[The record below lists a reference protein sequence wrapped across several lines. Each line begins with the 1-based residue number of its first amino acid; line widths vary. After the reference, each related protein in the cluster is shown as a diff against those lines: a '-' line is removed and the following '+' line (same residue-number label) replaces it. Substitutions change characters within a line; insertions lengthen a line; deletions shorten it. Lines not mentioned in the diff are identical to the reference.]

1 MLDQDSSFYLIS
13 LNIFITFLLNSAWIL
28 QGKVSCWSHLGV
40 KGLNWPKHISGYR
53 SFHFW
58 YSALQSG
65 NYVSKILESI
75 FVKLCTIRLCSAILW
90 NDPFCV
96 SRRDKLWIAME
107 FCGAGSAQ
115 DIYCGQYNYEFTFK
129 SCTYQLHLASF
140 SWLKNHIL
148 IRSRH
153 RNL

>member
-1 MLDQDSSFYLIS
+1 MCQRSDQEFLQIGKYLCEIMH
-13 LNIFITFLLNSAWIL
+13 N
-28 QGKVSCWSHLGV
+28 KVVQC
-40 KGLNWPKHISGYR
+40 
-53 SFHFW
+53 
-58 YSALQSG
+58 
-65 NYVSKILESI
+65 
-75 FVKLCTIRLCSAILW
+75 

-140 SWLKNHIL
+140 S
-148 IRSRH
+148 
-153 RNL
+153 